1 MIQDNYIQ
9 HIYKIGNKSNHHY
22 SHSFFPIRF
31 RLPYYAGRMDNE
43 TAYKLLSH
51 KTEGTFLLRENEKG
65 ELRATIRSN
74 LKDGTRNGPKIGH
87 IPISKHE
94 DGNGWIMGQNYYP
107 SILKLVESQKKIESA
122 FQMKHEYKLQP

>member
-1 MIQDNYIQ
+1 MVTNQIIIT
-9 HIYKIGNKSNHHY
+9 HIHL
-22 SHSFFPIRF
+22 FPIRF

-122 FQMKHEYKLQP
+122 FQMKHEYRP

>member
-1 MIQDNYIQ
+1 
-9 HIYKIGNKSNHHY
+9 
-22 SHSFFPIRF
+22 
-31 RLPYYAGRMDNE
+31 MDNE
-43 TAYKLLSH
+43 TAYKLLLH
-51 KTEGTFLLRENEKG
+51 KAEGTFLLRENEKG

-107 SILKLVESQKKIESA
+107 SISKLVESQKKIESA
-122 FQMKHEYKLQP
+122 FQMKHEYRPWNWFKFSKECEQCTHFLKRFYNTIKFSEQIDNWDDSDAI